1 MKSGRWL
8 IAISLGLV
16 FSLLPLSGAT
26 YRSNSLGQ
34 PLELDPSGQSYY
46 SLVVD
51 EGRMHTNRALY
62 EGGQLIMSEQITTND
77 DGVQEILAKEYN
89 LSGEL
94 LKEVTS
100 VYEDGLPQRIIS
112 RETGDLFMT
121 LYAYADGRLIEQK
134 ELVNG
139 ELVRL
144 TTYYRGEEGMLSG
157 IRVVETNGGYEW
169 GTFTKEGSY
178 PLYGE
183 QSGESLSTL
192 TYYPH
197 NLVVRNAWLNE
208 NWEVKSTV
216 GYDEAGRLVVREE
229 RLGGWIKKYY
239 GPDGMLV
246 EQHEGVGEEAAVVQ
260 TFIYDPYGVL
270 DHSVELVKE
279 GSSERRLERW
289 YKDGVLETQT
299 EWVDTIPVKASRY
312 LFDGTTV
319 VTLFEDGRPYA
330 DVTYAPDGKRV
341 LSLEYRKE
349 R

>member
-8 IAISLGLV
+8 IAVSLGLV

-51 EGRMHTNRALY
+51 EGRLHTNRALY
-62 EGGQLIMSEQITTND
+62 EGGKLIKSEQVTTSEE
-77 DGVQEILAKEYN
+77 GVQEVVTKEYS
-89 LSGEL
+89 LRGEL
-94 LKEVTS
+94 LKEITS
-100 VYEDGLPQRIIS
+100 VYEEGLPQRIIS
-112 RETGDLFMT
+112 REGGDLFIT
-121 LYAYADGRLIEQK
+121 LYSYSDGRLIEQK
-134 ELVNG
+134 ELING
-139 ELVRL
+139 ELARL

-169 GTFTKEGSY
+169 GTFTKAGAY

-183 QSGESLSTL
+183 HSGETLSTL
-192 TYYPH
+192 TYYP
-197 NLVVRNAWLNE
+197 NSLVVRNSWINE
-208 NWEVKSTV
+208 NWEVKSSV
-216 GYDEAGRLVVREE
+216 DYDEGGRLVVSEE
-229 RLGGWIKKYY
+229 RHDGWVEKYY

-246 EQHEGVGEEAAVVQ
+246 EQRDGVGDEAQVIQ

-270 DHSVELVKE
+270 DHSVELAKE
-279 GSSERRLERW
+279 GEGERRLERW

-299 EWVDTIPVKASRY
+299 EWVDTIPVKASRF

-319 VTLFEDGRPYA
+319 VTLVEEGRPYA